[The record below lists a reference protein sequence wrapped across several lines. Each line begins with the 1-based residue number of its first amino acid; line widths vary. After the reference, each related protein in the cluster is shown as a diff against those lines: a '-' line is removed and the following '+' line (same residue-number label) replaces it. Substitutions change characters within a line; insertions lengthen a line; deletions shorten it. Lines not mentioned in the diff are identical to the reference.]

1 VFINNINPVLLNLG
15 PFEIR
20 YYGLVYA
27 LGFIAAYLLLLSIAK
42 KRAIKNFTI
51 KNVDILIIYFIL
63 GLVIGAR
70 LLLFVFYHPATLIT
84 NPLEV
89 FMLWH
94 GGMSFH
100 GGLIGAAVAGLL
112 FCRKYKVSFYQLG
125 DLLVLPAAL
134 FLFFGRIANFINS
147 ELYGNIT
154 TPDSTPW
161 CVVFKRVDDYCRHPS
176 QLYEALKNLIIFIT
190 LSILY
195 FDKEIKRK
203 LKDGV
208 IFWLFVLL
216 YGGLR
221 FIITFWRDDPRWLGL
236 SMGQYLSLVMVI
248 ASIIFLFRIIKGKK
262 REEKNKIKNTE

>member
-1 VFINNINPVLLNLG
+1 MFINNINPVLLNLG

-27 LGFIAAYLLLLSIAK
+27 LGFIAAYLLLLGIAK
-42 KRAIKNFTI
+42 KRAIKNLTV

-112 FCRKYKVSFYQLG
+112 FCRKHKVSFYQLG

-154 TPDSTPW
+154 IPDSTPW

-195 FDKEIKRK
+195 FNKEIKRK

-236 SMGQYLSLVMVI
+236 SIGQYFSLVMVI